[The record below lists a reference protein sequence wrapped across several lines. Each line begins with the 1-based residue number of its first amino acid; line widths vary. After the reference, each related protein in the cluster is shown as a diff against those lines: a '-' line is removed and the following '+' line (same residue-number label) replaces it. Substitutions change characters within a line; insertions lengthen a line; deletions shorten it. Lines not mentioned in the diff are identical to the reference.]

1 MKIQNDISIC
11 EAETNLIEKITE
23 QLMTNMEEEWEIK
36 EAIIEIKDLEH
47 KNKDLL
53 HLFVSEME
61 EMVF

>member
-1 MKIQNDISIC
+1 
-11 EAETNLIEKITE
+11 
-23 QLMTNMEEEWEIK
+23 MTNMEEDWEIK